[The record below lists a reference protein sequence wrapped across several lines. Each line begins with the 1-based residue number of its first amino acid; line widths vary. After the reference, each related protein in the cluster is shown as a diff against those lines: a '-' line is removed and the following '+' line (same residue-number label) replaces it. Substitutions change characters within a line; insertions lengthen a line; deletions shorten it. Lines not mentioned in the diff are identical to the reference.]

1 MSTPRRQYPL
11 GTPSDSIRS
20 SRKGV
25 FIVLAAIL
33 MVVLF
38 AFLSFGIDTGLIALE
53 QSRLQN
59 GADAAAL
66 AASQEITANVQ
77 IAGEEGQDVNSIS
90 IASARQMAADV
101 AEANGVYID
110 PDRDVTF
117 GKRTYDPGSGE
128 WTITWGESPYNVV
141 KVEPRRDNPDMTAR
155 DSRVPLSFGWAVGVP
170 TVSLKASAVSF
181 VEARDMVVVLDFSAS
196 MNDDSQYAALN
207 RFSQGNI
214 EANMRDIADSLT
226 VNLGDLSFDQQYL
239 TIVGQPPQHA
249 GGGAQITVTFGD
261 REVMIES
268 SKDLSNVVLEF
279 DNGYRHKFDGLSG
292 HSGTFRGVGSYNGRR
307 IVGCWVKSGNND
319 SGDGPGYGERF
330 RDTNESVRA
339 QFGLDS
345 IPYPYASGS
354 WNEFIDFCRN
364 DNDVRNAGHRQKY
377 GKYNFVNFLLKH
389 KYHHHQT
396 NELWRTPHYPFNA
409 VKDGFSLF
417 LEFLE
422 DLDFGDEVGIVT
434 YDDNSRIEHTLSD
447 NGVSVS
453 LNGNLISDDYLSLD
467 TIQRHKQ
474 AGHYATYTA
483 MGSGV
488 DRATDMLRDHA
499 RHGARPTMVLMTDG
513 LANRH
518 PGNFSLPG
526 DWDWAEYTDYNGNG
540 QANYSSNNRSVQYVF
555 HQAIEAHKQGITIHT
570 MSVGANA
577 DRQLMTAIAHACGGI
592 HISVPG
598 GATVAELEEQMMAAF
613 GQIAARVPPPQLV
626 YDLE

>member
-1 MSTPRRQYPL
+1 MSTPRRKYPL
-11 GTPSDSIRS
+11 GTPPESIRS

-90 IASARQMAADV
+90 IAAARQMAVDI
-101 AEANGVYID
+101 AEANGVYIN
-110 PDRDVTF
+110 PERDVTF
-117 GKRTYDPGSGE
+117 GKRTYNPGNGE
-128 WTITWGESPYNVV
+128 WTTTWGDTPYNVV
-141 KVEPRRDNPDMTAR
+141 KVEPRRDNHDMSAR

-170 TVSLKASAVSF
+170 TVPLRASAVSF

-207 RFSQGNI
+207 RFSQDSI
-214 EANMRDIADSLT
+214 EGNMRDIADSLT
-226 VNLGDLSFDQQYL
+226 ANLGNLSFDQQYL
-239 TIVGQPPQHA
+239 TIVGQPQQG

-261 REVMIES
+261 REVIIES

-279 DNGYRHKFDGLSG
+279 ENGYRYKFDGLSG
-292 HSGTFRGVGSYNGRR
+292 KTGTFRGVGGYNGRR
-307 IVGCWVKSGNND
+307 IVGCWVKSGNNA

-330 RDTNESVRA
+330 RDTNEAVRA
-339 QFGLDS
+339 QFGLDNIS
-345 IPYPYASGS
+345 YPYSSGS

-364 DNDVRNAGHRQKY
+364 DNDLRNAGTRHKF

-389 KYHHHQT
+389 KYHHHHT
-396 NELWRTPHYPFNA
+396 NELWRTPHYPFTA

-417 LEFLE
+417 LSFLE
-422 DLDFGDEVGIVT
+422 DLDFGDEVGIVS
-434 YDDNSRIEHTLSD
+434 YDDNSRIEQTLSD
-447 NGVSVS
+447 NGVSAS
-453 LNGNLISDDYLSLD
+453 LNGNLISDDYDTLD

-474 AGHYATYTA
+474 AGHYATFTA

-488 DRATDMLRDHA
+488 DSATDMLMNHS

-526 DWDWAEYTDYNGNG
+526 DWDWDEFTDYDGDGNS
-540 QANYSSNNRSVQYVF
+540 NYSSHNRSVQYVF
-555 HQAIEAHKQGITIHT
+555 YQAIQAHRQGITIHT
-570 MSVGANA
+570 MSVGASA

-626 YDLE
+626 YEME

>member
-1 MSTPRRQYPL
+1 MSTPCRKCPL
-11 GTPSDSIRS
+11 CTPPESIRS

-77 IAGEEGQDVNSIS
+77 MAGEEGQDVNSIS
-90 IASARQMAADV
+90 VAAARKMAVDV

-128 WTITWGESPYNVV
+128 WITTWGESPYNVV
-141 KVEPRRDNPDMTAR
+141 KVEPRRDNPDMSTR

-170 TVSLKASAVSF
+170 TVPLKASAVSF

-196 MNDDSQYAALN
+196 MNDDSQYKARN
-207 RFSQGNI
+207 RIPQENI
-214 EANMRDIADSLT
+214 EENMRDIADSLT
-226 VNLGDLSFDQQYL
+226 ANLGDLSFDQQYL
-239 TIVGQPPQHA
+239 TIVGQPQQHSS
-249 GGGAQITVTFGD
+249 GNAQITVTFGD
-261 REVMIES
+261 REVIATS
-268 SKDLSNVVLEF
+268 SRNLSNVVLEF
-279 DNGYRHKFDGLSG
+279 DNGEHFKFEGLKG
-292 HSGTFRGVGSYNGRR
+292 KTGVFKGEGSNNGRR

-319 SGDGPGYGERF
+319 SDDGPGYGERF
-330 RDTNESVRA
+330 RDTNEAVRA
-339 QFGLDS
+339 QFGLDN
-345 IPYPYASGS
+345 IPYPYASGN
-354 WNEFIDFCRN
+354 WNEFINFCRN
-364 DNDVRNAGHRQKY
+364 DNDLRNAGTRHKF

-396 NELWRTPHYPFNA
+396 NELWRTPHYPFHA

-417 LEFLE
+417 LNFLE

-434 YDDNSRIEHTLSD
+434 YDNTARIEHTLSD
-447 NGVSVS
+447 NGVNVS
-453 LNGNLISDDYLSLD
+453 LNGNLISDDYYALD

-474 AGHYATYTA
+474 AGHYATFTA
-483 MGSGV
+483 MGAGV
-488 DRATDMLRDHA
+488 NQATDLLMNHA

-518 PGNFSLPG
+518 AGDFSLPS
-526 DWDWAEYTDYNGNG
+526 DWNWAEYTDYNGNG
-540 QANYSSNNRSVQYVF
+540 QANYTSNNRSVQYVF
-555 HQAIEAHKQGITIHT
+555 YQAIEAHKQGITIHT
-570 MSVGANA
+570 MSVGASA

-598 GATVAELEEQMMAAF
+598 GATVAELEQQMMAAF

-626 YDLE
+626 YELE